1 MTTSI
6 ATPFA
11 EDKGPDGDGAVRPP
25 ARTSAVTI
33 SRLRAKHTPMT
44 RLTHWV
50 NFPVLFLMIWS
61 GLLIYWAN
69 DVYRIGIGSWTLF
82 HFFPDWIYNSFALH
96 HRLAEGMSVH
106 FLLMWFF
113 ALNGLLY
120 VTFTI
125 LSGEWRELLPNL
137 RSPREAIAV
146 TMHDLRLR
154 KTLPPQGK
162 YNGAQK
168 IAYTAI
174 VLMGFGSLLTGIA
187 IYRPTQVAWLTSLL
201 GGYRTAR
208 LVHFWLTMGYSVFF
222 LIHIAQVIR
231 AGWNN
236 FRPIVTGAD
245 LTSEGERLHS
255 E

>member
-1 MTTSI
+1 
-6 ATPFA
+6 
-11 EDKGPDGDGAVRPP
+11 
-25 ARTSAVTI
+25 
-33 SRLRAKHTPMT
+33 MT
-44 RLTHWV
+44 RLAHWV

-96 HRLAEGMSVH
+96 HRLAEGMSMH
-106 FLLMWFF
+106 FLFMWFF

-146 TMHDLRLR
+146 TMYDLGLR
-154 KTLPPQGK
+154 KALPPQGK

-168 IAYTAI
+168 IAYVSI
-174 VLMGFGSLLTGIA
+174 ILMGLGSLITGSA
-187 IYRPTQVAWLTSLL
+187 IYRPTQLALLTSLL
-201 GGYRTAR
+201 GGYPTAR
-208 LVHFWLTMGYSVFF
+208 LLHFWLTMGYLVFL
-222 LIHIAQVIR
+222 LIHIVQVIR

-236 FRPIVTGAD
+236 FRPMVAGVE
-245 LTSEGERLHS
+245 LTSERDCLDS